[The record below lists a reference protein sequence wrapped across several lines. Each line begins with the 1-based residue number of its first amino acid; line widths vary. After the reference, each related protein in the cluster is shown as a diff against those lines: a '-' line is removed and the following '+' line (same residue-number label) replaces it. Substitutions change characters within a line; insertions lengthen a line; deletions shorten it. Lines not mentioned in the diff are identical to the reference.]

1 MMKKALLSSVGLV
14 VVTVAFSITGFAQTG
29 PSKEFPGIKIA
40 NFGKMD
46 DRFYRGERPDENQFA
61 AMASLGIKTI
71 IDVSDDPKPYEKP
84 AVEAAGM
91 RYVYLPIVD
100 KQPPT
105 EQNIADFFK
114 IIDDPATGVFYVHCG
129 GGRHRTGNLGAVY
142 RLQRYGWDFEKAYK
156 EMKNYDF
163 YSSWGH
169 GKQKDFVIDYFKQ
182 MEAKRAEVAAGLAAA
197 SAGGSEN

>member
-1 MMKKALLSSVGLV
+1 MKKAVLSSVGLV
-14 VVTVAFSITGFAQTG
+14 VVTVAFSITGFAQTS
-29 PSKEFPGIKIA
+29 PSKEFPGIKVS

-46 DRFYRGERPDENQFA
+46 ERFYRGARPKEQDFA
-61 AMASLGIKTI
+61 AMKALGINTV
-71 IDVSDDPKPYEKP
+71 IDISDEPREWEKP
-84 AVEAAGM
+84 AVEAVGM
-91 RYVYLPIVD
+91 RYVHLPIVD

-105 EQNIADFFK
+105 EGQIAEFFK
-114 IIDDPATGVFYVHCG
+114 VIDDPATGVFFVHCG
-129 GGRHRTGNLGAVY
+129 GGKHRTGNLGAVY